1 MSSYPTYDS
10 GNPEEIFFSTYE
22 PSKEEILEY
31 AVKIGIDPEKETNLI
46 YLARQGLLH
55 PLPENWKPCYSKQVK
70 AYYYY
75 DRYTR
80 KSQWEHPIDVL
91 YRQKVVDARKA
102 LSLDRSDST
111 SLADSGFR
119 SLKSAASNNSNN
131 SSGSGSAGSGSGCDK
146 CEIDSPAPVENGCTV
161 VGVLRKEPFEPDRL
175 FGIVGSSSVE
185 SDREDSVKEVDPRKD
200 RAEKDQGVGTEEAD
214 EIEVGEEVGNEDE
227 EEEESG
233 DSNKE
238 NNSQRLEF
246 VVQERKADE
255 SAGAMAMSPK
265 VSFNLT
271 SSLRDRSETSL
282 SRGSFQGFTIT
293 GTGSQFLKSNKKPE
307 FESLEF
313 GKKDEVKGILRDSS
327 LTYVRNKGTPNEDL
341 SDERKSVRFDIDLN
355 AELKSNKLEAVRDD
369 SLINFEELVEGYDND
384 AEEDVEEEEE
394 AVEGSEKKSNT
405 TESSEEDSD
414 ASEEID
420 SKAEVAR
427 EVIGR
432 RFSVERV
439 SDDSIRLL
447 KDSIADEKARY
458 KTKLEEELKNLRLI
472 EEANIQRELAKEKIH
487 FEDLLNKEKD
497 KLNDHHLKNI
507 EEIKEFYQ
515 VKLNEMK
522 ADYEE
527 ENEKEYRI
535 YRETLQ
541 EEFDLKVKEV
551 TDEHKATMATLQKN
565 HDEIVEELERD
576 LKMEEELLKKEHA
589 TNLTEMKIK
598 LAHELE
604 VERQRMRETGED
616 RLYEKIRCEKRL
628 LEDKYKCLKEK
639 YTRLKTDVRIS
650 LERRK
655 KRREQ
660 QQQSIL
666 SNSYETDDRTH
677 SKPTPQYPYDGK
689 SSVGGP
695 SSLMMNSE
703 KSSISTPPPSAA
715 SKRFPAKNNYLVENK
730 SKLLH
735 YNGNTHQQVASSA
748 PTEPRKPFILNNNR
762 VQNTDDTSQSETTY
776 SKNYFQIRSIFAN
789 VRDDNFSSD
798 SEFDKNHDKNSV
810 PMTRQKRKLFTKT
823 KSASTSK
830 LNSSKHERERPCTPV
845 ENLRIQLKK
854 LEELE
859 DQIPECNMDTPYHLR
874 YPFSDLE
881 NNGGS
886 TELDFFKHRIL
897 LERDSVMRAKESL
910 RAQKNLFKSKQRDI
924 SVKHTVKNKH
934 TMDQI
939 FSEEKELTEM
949 EVSLH
954 RTRALLGEKVI
965 RLRHLERSLQ
975 KLSEKDRPT
984 LTENIEIN
992 MKPKETLS
1000 DLSSYSSSG
1009 FSSTDVPTEHNNG
1022 RRPFGG
1028 HEPNETLKY
1037 LEHLHSEIQDIWNI
1051 LNPNHAPSGYEE
1063 LDYLNNP
1070 SQHFCD
1076 IVMSPKPGTPGL
1088 GGNGPSHQ
1096 QTLASKQHL
1105 QYHPQQ
1111 HHQYTANLL
1120 EKTRDLKN
1128 WLRQAKS
1135 EHELLKKKSFG

>member
-1 MSSYPTYDS
+1 MTSFGSLDGT
-10 GNPEEIFFSTYE
+10 NPEEIFFSTYE

-31 AVKIGIDPEKETNLI
+31 AVKIGIDPENETNLI

-91 YRQKVVDARKA
+91 YRQKVVDTRKA

-119 SLKSAASNNSNN
+119 SLKSATSTNSNNN
-131 SSGSGSAGSGSGCDK
+131 SSGSGGSSGGDGVGVEIESPAGAIGPPVDVGGGGAIRKVLFGGGSGSG
-146 CEIDSPAPVENGCTV
+146 
-161 VGVLRKEPFEPDRL
+161 
-175 FGIVGSSSVE
+175 SVE
-185 SDREDSVKEVDPRKD
+185 SDREDSVKEVDGKRGETEKD
-200 RAEKDQGVGTEEAD
+200 RDAGDEGDEE
-214 EIEVGEEVGNEDE
+214 EVEVGEEVGNEE
-227 EEEESG
+227 EEDEESG

-238 NNSQRLEF
+238 NNSQRLEM
-246 VVQERKADE
+246 VLGERKVE
-255 SAGAMAMSPK
+255 EQLAMSPK
-265 VSFNLT
+265 ISFNLG
-271 SSLRDRSETSL
+271 SSMRDRSEGQLGT
-282 SRGSFQGFTIT
+282 RGSFHGFTIT

-307 FESLEF
+307 FDSLEF
-313 GKKDEVKGILRDSS
+313 GKKEEVKGILRDSS
-327 LTYVRNKGTPNEDL
+327 LTYIRNKGTPNEDL

-369 SLINFEELVEGYDND
+369 SLINFEELVEGYDNGD
-384 AEEDVEEEEE
+384 EEAAEE
-394 AVEGSEKKSNT
+394 SEKKSS
-405 TESSEEDSD
+405 TETSEGDSEVSEEV
-414 ASEEID
+414 D
-420 SKAEVAR
+420 SKAEVTKT
-427 EVIGR
+427 VVR

-447 KDSIADEKARY
+447 KDSISDEKERY
-458 KTKLEEELKNLRLI
+458 KTKLEEELTSLRIL
-472 EEANIQRELAKEKIH
+472 EEANIQNELAKERRRC
-487 FEDLLNKEKD
+487 EEQLEKEKD
-497 KLNDHHLKNI
+497 KLNDIHQKNI

-515 VKLNEMK
+515 VKLSEMK

-541 EEFDLKVKEV
+541 EEFDRRVKEV
-551 TDEHKATMATLQKN
+551 TDEHKSTMATLQKN

-576 LKMEEELLKKEHA
+576 LKTEEELLKKEHA

-660 QQQSIL
+660 QQQSLL

-677 SKPTPQYPYDGK
+677 SKPTSHYPYEGK
-689 SSVGGP
+689 SNMGGP

-715 SKRFPAKNNYLVENK
+715 SKRFAAKNNYLLEHKN
-730 SKLLH
+730 KLLP
-735 YNGNTHQQVASSA
+735 YNGGPHQQQQIASSA
-748 PTEPRKPFILNNNR
+748 PTSEPRKPFILNNNR
-762 VQNTDDTSQSETTY
+762 LQNTDAETSQSETTY
-776 SKNYFQIRSIFAN
+776 SKNYFQIRNIFAN
-789 VRDDNFSSD
+789 VRDENFSSD
-798 SEFDKNHDKNSV
+798 SEFDKQHEKGSV
-810 PMTRQKRKLFTKT
+810 PVSRQKRKLFTKT

-830 LNSSKHERERPCTPV
+830 LNSSKHDRERPCTPV

-859 DQIPECNMDTPYHLR
+859 DQIPDCNIDAPYHLR
-874 YPFSDLE
+874 YPFSDLD
-881 NNGGS
+881 NNGGAS
-886 TELDFFKHRIL
+886 SELDFFKHRIL

-924 SVKHTVKNKH
+924 SVKHTMKNKH

-975 KLSEKDRPT
+975 KLSEKERPP
-984 LTENIEIN
+984 LPEAIEIS
-992 MKPKETLS
+992 MPKPKETLS

-1009 FSSTDVPTEHNNG
+1009 FSSTDVPTEHGTG
-1022 RRPFGG
+1022 RG
-1028 HEPNETLKY
+1028 HAFRANDSIETYKY
-1037 LEHLHSEIQDIWNI
+1037 LEHLHNEIQDIWNI
-1051 LNPNHAPSGYEE
+1051 LNPSHQGSGYEE

-1076 IVMSPKPGTPGL
+1076 IVMSSPKPPGGL
-1088 GGNGPSHQ
+1088 GSSGLATHPIPVQTQ
-1096 QTLASKQHL
+1096 QR
-1105 QYHPQQ
+1105 
-1111 HHQYTANLL
+1111 YTVNLL

>member
-1 MSSYPTYDS
+1 MTSFPTFDG
-10 GNPEEIFFSTYE
+10 GNPEEIFYSTYE

-75 DRYTR
+75 DRHTR

-91 YRQKVVDARKA
+91 YRQKVADARKA

-119 SLKSAASNNSNN
+119 SLKSATSNHSNGG
-131 SSGSGSAGSGSGCDK
+131 SSGSGESGAGSGGSGC
-146 CEIDSPAPVENGCTV
+146 EARSPLEAKLDDRIELAIRQHPL
-161 VGVLRKEPFEPDRL
+161 VGECY
-175 FGIVGSSSVE
+175 GGSVSGSAD
-185 SDREDSVKEVDPRKD
+185 SDREASVKEVNVVK
-200 RAEKDQGVGTEEAD
+200 EKPKADKEIVVDEEV
-214 EIEVGEEVGNEDE
+214 EIGEEIDDE
-227 EEEESG
+227 KENN

-238 NNSQRLEF
+238 NNSQRLTAQI
-246 VVQERKADE
+246 VDDNDT
-255 SAGAMAMSPK
+255 MAVGPK
-265 VSFNLT
+265 ISFNLGST
-271 SSLRDRSETSL
+271 MRDRTENSTMRS
-282 SRGSFQGFTIT
+282 SFQGFTIT
-293 GTGSQFLKSNKKPE
+293 GTGSQFLKTNKKPE

-327 LTYVRNKGTPNEDL
+327 LTFVRNKGTPNEDS

-369 SLINFEELVEGYDND
+369 SLINFEEIAEGYDND
-384 AEEDVEEEEE
+384 AEDDEEEE
-394 AVEGSEKKSNT
+394 ALEGSEKKSSSSVET
-405 TESSEEDSD
+405 SEEDSD
-414 ASEEID
+414 GSEKVN
-420 SKAEVAR
+420 SKAEVAQ
-427 EVIGR
+427 EGIGR

-439 SDDSIRLL
+439 SDDSIRFL
-447 KDSIADEKARY
+447 KDSITDEKARF
-458 KTKLEEELKNLRLI
+458 KAKLEEELRNLKVL
-472 EEANIQRELAKEKIH
+472 EEANIQNELAKERR
-487 FEDLLNKEKD
+487 LLQEQLLTEKEKIRGQ
-497 KLNDHHLKNI
+497 HQKNI

-515 VKLNEMK
+515 TKLSEMK

-527 ENEKEYRI
+527 ENEKEYRV

-541 EEFDLKVKEV
+541 EDFDRRVKEV
-551 TDEHKATMATLQKN
+551 TDEHKSTMATLQKN
-565 HDEIVEELERD
+565 HNEIVEELERD
-576 LKMEEELLKKEHA
+576 LKTEEELLKKEHA

-660 QQQSIL
+660 QQQSLL

-677 SKPTPQYPYDGK
+677 SRPTSHYPYEGK
-689 SSVGGP
+689 PGTPGPTSV
-695 SSLMMNSE
+695 MMNSE

-715 SKRFPAKNNYLVENK
+715 SKRFPVKSSYPMENK
-730 SKLLH
+730 NKLLH
-735 YNGNTHQQVASSA
+735 FNGNSHQQVAFSA
-748 PTEPRKPFILNNNR
+748 PSEPRKPFILNNNR
-762 VQNTDDTSQSETTY
+762 LQNTDDTSQSETTY
-776 SKNYFQIRSIFAN
+776 SKNYFQIRNIFAN
-789 VRDDNFSSD
+789 VRDENYSSD
-798 SEFDKNHDKNSV
+798 SEFDKNHDKNNV
-810 PMTRQKRKLFTKT
+810 PVCRQKRKLFTKT

-859 DQIPECNMDTPYHLR
+859 DQIPECNIDTPYHLR

-924 SVKHTVKNKH
+924 SIKHTVKNKH

-939 FSEEKELTEM
+939 FNEEKELTEM

-975 KLSEKDRPT
+975 KLSEKERPA
-984 LTENIEIN
+984 LPENIEIN
-992 MKPKETLS
+992 IKPKETLS

-1009 FSSTDVPTEHNNG
+1009 FSSTDVPTEHGNI
-1022 RRPFGG
+1022 RHPFVLK
-1028 HEPNETLKY
+1028 ESNDTLKY
-1037 LEHLHSEIQDIWNI
+1037 LEHLHNEIQDIWNI
-1051 LNPNHAPSGYEE
+1051 LNPTHQASGYEE

-1076 IVMSPKPGTPGL
+1076 IVISPKQAGTASSMM
-1088 GGNGPSHQ
+1088 NIASHQ
-1096 QTLASKQHL
+1096 LQQQKQH
-1105 QYHPQQ
+1105 QQ
-1111 HHQYTANLL
+1111 QYTVTLL

>member
-1 MSSYPTYDS
+1 MTSYPAFDGTS
-10 GNPEEIFFSTYE
+10 GNQEEVFYSTYE

-31 AVKIGIDPEKETNLI
+31 AIKIGIDPGTETNLI

-75 DRYTR
+75 DRYSR

-91 YRQKVVDARKA
+91 YRQKVADARQA
-102 LSLDRSDST
+102 LVSSLDRSDST

-119 SLKSAASNNSNN
+119 SLKSSGASSHITPTTNNNNNNNNNGSYTQNN
-131 SSGSGSAGSGSGCDK
+131 SSSGGSGGSGSGGSACDK
-146 CEIDSPAPVENGCTV
+146 CEVGSPAGAID
-161 VGVLRKEPFEPDRL
+161 GA
-175 FGIVGSSSVE
+175 G
-185 SDREDSVKEVDPRKD
+185 EDSGLCVRLDQRVLFVTGVNVTG
-200 RAEKDQGVGTEEAD
+200 AEKDKGAEEEGI
-214 EIEVGEEVGNEDE
+214 EIGKEVGDE
-227 EEEESG
+227 EEEQESE

-238 NNSQRLEF
+238 NNSQQLGIREKSGAAGDI
-246 VVQERKADE
+246 E
-255 SAGAMAMSPK
+255 GAMAMSPK
-265 VSFNLT
+265 ISFNLG
-271 SSLRDRSETSL
+271 SSMRDRMDTGFSK
-282 SRGSFQGFTIT
+282 GMVQGFTIT

-307 FESLEF
+307 FDSLDF
-313 GKKDEVKGILRDSS
+313 GKKEEVKGILRDSS
-327 LTYVRNKGTPNEDL
+327 LTYIRNKGTPNEDS

-369 SLINFEELVEGYDND
+369 SLINFEELAEGFEN
-384 AEEDVEEEEE
+384 EVEEEEE
-394 AVEGSEKKSNT
+394 VVEGSDKKSSSS
-405 TESSEEDSD
+405 TETSEGDSDVSEEVN
-414 ASEEID
+414 
-420 SKAEVAR
+420 SKAEIVQ
-427 EVIGR
+427 EVPKR

-439 SDDSIRLL
+439 SEDCLQHL
-447 KDSIADEKARY
+447 KDSIVEEKEKY
-458 KTKLEEELKNLRLI
+458 KTKLEEELNSLRIL
-472 EEANIQRELAKEKIH
+472 EEANIQNELGKERARLEEQLAIEKNKLQEIH
-487 FEDLLNKEKD
+487 Q
-497 KLNDHHLKNI
+497 KNI

-515 VKLNEMK
+515 IKLNEIK

-527 ENEKEYRI
+527 ENDKEYRI

-541 EEFDLKVKEV
+541 EEFDRRVKEV

-576 LKMEEELLKKEHA
+576 LKTEEELLKKEHA
-589 TNLTEMKIK
+589 TNLNEMKIK

-604 VERQRMRETGED
+604 VEKQRMRETGED

-660 QQQSIL
+660 QQQSLL

-677 SKPTPQYPYDGK
+677 SKPTNHYPYETK
-689 SSVGGP
+689 SSTAGP
-695 SSLMMNSE
+695 TSLMMNSE

-715 SKRFPAKNNYLVENK
+715 SKRFPAKGPYMMENK
-730 SKLLH
+730 NKLLH
-735 YNGNTHQQVASSA
+735 FNGNGHQVASSA
-748 PTEPRKPFILNNNR
+748 PTEARKPFILNNNR
-762 VQNTDDTSQSETTY
+762 LQNTDETSQSETTY
-776 SKNYFQIRSIFAN
+776 SKNYFQIRNIFAN

-798 SEFDKNHDKNSV
+798 SEFDKNQEKNT
-810 PMTRQKRKLFTKT
+810 PMSRQKRKLFTKT

-830 LNSSKHERERPCTPV
+830 LNSSKHDRERPCTPV

-859 DQIPECNMDTPYHLR
+859 DQIPDCNIDAPYHLR
-874 YPFSDLE
+874 YPFSDME

-939 FSEEKELTEM
+939 FNEEKELTEM

-975 KLSEKDRPT
+975 KLSEKERPP
-984 LTENIEIN
+984 LPEAIEIN

-1009 FSSTDVPTEHNNG
+1009 FSSTDVPTDHG
-1022 RRPFGG
+1022 HIRHPFMAS
-1028 HEPNETLKY
+1028 ESNDTYKY
-1037 LEHLHSEIQDIWNI
+1037 LEHLHGEIQEIWNI
-1051 LNPNHAPSGYEE
+1051 LNPGHQSSSGGYEE

-1070 SQHFCD
+1070 SHHFCD
-1076 IVMSPKPGTPGL
+1076 IVMSPKPPTAIVSGL
-1088 GGNGPSHQ
+1088 GTGSSHHHVPPQKQPSQLHQ
-1096 QTLASKQHL
+1096 Q
-1105 QYHPQQ
+1105 
-1111 HHQYTANLL
+1111 YTVNLL
-1120 EKTRDLKN
+1120 EKARELKN
-1128 WLRQAKS
+1128 WLQQAKS
-1135 EHELLKKKSFG
+1135 EHEILKKQSFG